1 MSRAK
6 LRALAAFRLA
16 AHDLEVETG
25 KWRRATAEGGRVVRI
40 EVPRAERSCRLCGE
54 AVGDEL
60 HMALECPCYA
70 AVHQRHAS
78 LFTMFDGEMVM
89 LGQQASVAQFR
100 QWLLQD
106 QYLIASF
113 LYECSQRRW
122 SDPPDDLIFA
132 ECMSL
137 DGDDEILS
145 DVFLDALS
153 DSFDVENDFA
163 P

>member
-1 MSRAK
+1 
-6 LRALAAFRLA
+6 
-16 AHDLEVETG
+16 
-25 KWRRATAEGGRVVRI
+25 
-40 EVPRAERSCRLCGE
+40 
-54 AVGDEL
+54 
-60 HMALECPCYA
+60 MA
-70 AVHQRHAS
+70 
-78 LFTMFDGEMVM
+78 M
-89 LGQQASVAQFR
+89 LGQQASAAQFR
-100 QWLLQD
+100 QCLLQD